1 MISIRFG
8 FRYAELL
15 NPSLNPRFSRT
26 GNLLIAC
33 VMLIVLGN
41 VISATADTEANKAL
55 VNRLFAEVLN
65 QGNLEVIDELVAPEF
80 VHHTAGAVDA
90 KGPEGYKELIG
101 MFRVAFPDL
110 NVVIEDMIAE
120 DDVITTRQTYTG
132 THKGNLMDIPPTNV
146 EVVFTGICTFRI
158 VDGKIAKVWT
168 EYDVLGVMLQL
179 GVAETSPDWPPLNR
193 QAKEDF
199 IWTPPS
205 DVTGDTGAPA
215 ANIAVI
221 HRINDEV
228 VNMGRAEVLDETVA
242 TTFMNHDPVWPV
254 IVTSEDYKPW
264 QIGFSQWPDGHQ
276 TIDLIFAEGDKV
288 VSCWTYTW
296 MEAAVGTVACPG
308 IDIWRFADGKIV
320 ERWSSKDFFGMMQR
334 MTPQTPETG
343 PNKALVNRLFD
354 EVFNQGNMDV
364 IDEIVAPKFLHY
376 MSVEVDIDS
385 SEGYKELIGMFRT
398 AFPDF
403 NVTVEDM
410 VAEGDMVTTRLTY
423 TGTHKGNLRDISP
436 TGAEVTFTGICTF
449 KISDGKIVEGR
460 TEYDVL
466 GLMLQ
471 LGVMKPSPDWP
482 PQNRTGDDF
491 LWSAPSD
498 VTGDSGDPETN
509 KATVLRMYEVVNLG
523 NVDVIDEVV
532 GTNIANHDPIWS
544 VINEFDVY
552 KEWMGGFASDPTSHE
567 TVDLILAEGDKV
579 VTHWTYS
586 WLDASLGKRIKVS
599 GADIWRL
606 ADGKIVERWSSKDF
620 FGMLQR
626 MTPEEPTEDY
636 SNVFFLSLQSG
647 LNMISLPLKPQIA
660 YTARSLAEEVSATVV
675 IKLDEA
681 HQRFVG
687 FTLDAPDDGFDIE
700 GGKGY
705 IVNVPES
712 KAVALTGA
720 TWTNQPPVKEAPS
733 LSIGSFDGAWA
744 FVVSGKS
751 EDVSVKGGYRVT
763 VKNTRTNAIATDV
776 TRKGYFAATFTD
788 LTRKSVVQIGDRL
801 EVQVQNQTGEIV
813 SDTLSYIVTEKNII
827 QAFLPITL
835 KDVFKPHH
843 NLLLQNYPNPFNP
856 ETWIPYQL
864 SEPSEVVIRIYN
876 SQGQLV
882 RTFSLGQREAG
893 YYLSQ
898 ARATYWNGRNS
909 KGEKVASGVYF
920 YQIKAG
926 DFSAMR
932 RMVIMK

>member
-1 MISIRFG
+1 M
-8 FRYAELL
+8 
-15 NPSLNPRFSRT
+15 FSRT
-26 GNLLIAC
+26 GNIF
-33 VMLIVLGN
+33 IVCIIIILGN
-41 VISATADTEANKAL
+41 VIVATADTEANKAL

-80 VHHTAGAVDA
+80 VHHTAGEVDA

-101 MFRVAFPDL
+101 MFRAAFPDL

-120 DDVITTRQTYTG
+120 SDLITTRQTYTG
-132 THKGNLMDIPPTNV
+132 THKGNLMDIPPTDM
-146 EVVFTGICTFRI
+146 EVVFTGISTFRI
-158 VDGKIAKVWT
+158 IDGKIAKAWT

-179 GVAETSPDWPPLNR
+179 GVVELSPDWEPQNR
-193 QAKEDF
+193 TGDDF
-199 IWTPPS
+199 LWTPPS
-205 DVTGDTGAPA
+205 DVTGDPGDPA

-228 VNMGRAEVLDETVA
+228 VNMGKSEPMDETIA
-242 TTFMNHDPVWPV
+242 TDFINHDPVWPV
-254 IVTSEDYKPW
+254 IVTFEDYKPW
-264 QIGFSQWPDGHQ
+264 QSSFSQWPDGHQ

-288 VSCWTYTW
+288 VSYWTYAWTQ
-296 MEAAVGTVACPG
+296 AAVGTVELTG

-334 MTPQTPETG
+334 MTPPDTG
-343 PNKALVNRLFD
+343 PNKALINRLF
-354 EVFNQGNMDV
+354 EEAYNQGKMDV

-398 AFPDF
+398 AFSDF
-403 NVTVEDM
+403 NVAVEDM
-410 VAEGDMVTTRLTY
+410 VVEGDMVTTRLTY

-436 TGAEVTFTGICTF
+436 TGVEVTFTGICTF

-460 TEYDVL
+460 TEYDAL

-471 LGVMKPSPDWP
+471 LGVIEPSPDWP
-482 PQNRTGDDF
+482 PQNRTGEDF
-491 LWSAPSD
+491 LWSTLSD
-498 VTGDSGDPETN
+498 VTGDPGDPETN

-523 NVDVIDEVV
+523 NVDLIDEVV
-532 GTNIANHDPIWS
+532 ATNIANHDPIWS
-544 VINEFDVY
+544 VINGFEVY

-636 SNVFFLSLQSG
+636 GNVFFLSLESG
-647 LNMISLPLKPQIA
+647 LNMISLPLKSQVP
-660 YTARSLAEEVSATVV
+660 YTARSFAAEFSATVV

-712 KAVALTGA
+712 KVVALTGA
-720 TWTNQPPVKEAPS
+720 TWTNQPPVEEAPS

-744 FVVSGKS
+744 FVVSGKL
-751 EDVSVKGGYRVT
+751 EDVPIKDDYRVI
-763 VKNTRTNAIATDV
+763 VRNTRTNTIATGV
-776 TRKGYFAATFTD
+776 IRKGYFAATFAD
-788 LTRKSVVQIGDRL
+788 LTRKNVVQIGDRL
-801 EVQVQNQTGEIV
+801 GVQIQNQTGEIV
-813 SDTLSYIVTEKNII
+813 SDNISYIVTKEAIR
-827 QAFLPITL
+827 QAFLPIIL
-835 KDVFKPHH
+835 KDVGRPRQS
-843 NLLLQNYPNPFNP
+843 LLLQNYPNPFNP

-864 SEPSEVVIRIYN
+864 SEPSEVMIRIYN
-876 SQGQLV
+876 ARGQLV

-893 YYLSQ
+893 YYIDRT
-898 ARATYWNGRNS
+898 RAAYWDGRNDT
-909 KGEKVASGVYF
+909 GEKVASGMYF
-920 YQIKAG
+920 YQLRAG
-926 DFSAMR
+926 DFSATR
-932 RMVIMK
+932 RMLIVK